1 MRKMMTPS
9 SQERSVFHPQF
20 TWWSWKKWKAC
31 LEILLLGNISV
42 LHWKLLPGSNDSV
55 ATTWKADLEMEGL
68 SLSQTPWLMRESLT
82 SPSLDVFQRD
92 LLIKVVSFPE
102 VCSFQHG
109 DEAYLW
115 DTQRTFI
122 VTSQVALVLWIKN
135 RNYLSAVNVTSSGSM
150 KFCQTA
156 IEDE

>member
-1 MRKMMTPS
+1 MLTPGTLGS
-9 SQERSVFHPQF
+9 LVLYGSHINTCVVCFELSVCSGQG
-20 TWWSWKKWKAC
+20 S
-31 LEILLLGNISV
+31 ISV
-42 LHWKLLPGSNDSV
+42 ELIWAIHPRRHL

-82 SPSLDVFQRD
+82 SPSLHVFQRD

-122 VTSQVALVLWIKN
+122 VNSQVALVLWIKN
-135 RNYLSAVNVTSSGSM
+135 GNYLSAVNVTSSGSM

>member
-1 MRKMMTPS
+1 M
-9 SQERSVFHPQF
+9 
-20 TWWSWKKWKAC
+20 
-31 LEILLLGNISV
+31 G
-42 LHWKLLPGSNDSV
+42 
-55 ATTWKADLEMEGL
+55 
-68 SLSQTPWLMRESLT
+68 ESLK
-82 SPSLDVFQRD
+82 SISLNVFQRD

-102 VCSFQHG
+102 VCSSQHR

-135 RNYLSAVNVTSSGSM
+135 RNYLLAVNVTLYSSM
-150 KFCQTA
+150 KFCQTE